1 MHIFWVNF
9 IAIPRIQI
17 PELCLMNEPLCVE
30 IVDRLKEGKVY
41 TKRLIS
47 YNKDKQHKK
56 VGGGGVRCTGR
67 RQERISTSL
76 QLP

>member
-1 MHIFWVNF
+1 M
-9 IAIPRIQI
+9 
-17 PELCLMNEPLCVE
+17 PELCLMNELLRVE

-56 VGGGGVRCTGR
+56 VGGGGVPCTGR

>member
-1 MHIFWVNF
+1 
-9 IAIPRIQI
+9 
-17 PELCLMNEPLCVE
+17 MNELLRVE

-56 VGGGGVRCTGR
+56 VGGGGRCTGR

>member
-17 PELCLMNEPLCVE
+17 PELCLMNELLRVE